1 MAEGSAVRGAVS
13 VPPRGRVA
21 APPFQAPGAPA
32 GVAAPVLPA
41 PLVPISYVE
50 DPDQVAIYRWRAIVT
65 TAILLALLF
74 VLSWAAGEL
83 WRSAVDLLRPVGE
96 AVRLTG

>member
-1 MAEGSAVRGAVS
+1 MSEGSAITGAVS
-13 VPPRGRVA
+13 APPRGRVA
-21 APPFQAPGAPA
+21 VPPFQAPVVPPPVA
-32 GVAAPVLPA
+32 GPVLPA
-41 PLVPISYVE
+41 PLVPISYLE
-50 DPDQVAIYRWRAIVT
+50 DPDQVAIYRWRAMAT